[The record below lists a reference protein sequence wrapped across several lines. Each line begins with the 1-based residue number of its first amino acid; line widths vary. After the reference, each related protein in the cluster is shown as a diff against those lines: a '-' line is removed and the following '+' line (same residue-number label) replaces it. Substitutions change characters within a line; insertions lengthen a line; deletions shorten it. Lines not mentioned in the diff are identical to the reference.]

1 MARPEGGSHKPH
13 QVKLNLTHEEIGQ
26 MIGTSRETVQVEAR
40 ALLHRRE
47 IESGLCEFPT
57 TERGARE
64 ENGVA
69 RGPVNHIRAGGRVA
83 ARSDP
88 PARRHARGI
97 TSRRAADGTFTTI
110 LCSILLFVT
119 CAFSPEGVGIHPGR

>member
-13 QVKLNLTHEEIGQ
+13 QVKLNLTHDEIGQ
-26 MIGTSRETVQVEAR
+26 MIYTSRETVQVEAR

-47 IESGLCEFPT
+47 IERGLCEFPR

-69 RGPVNHIRAGGRVA
+69 TRPSKPHQGRWGVA

-97 TSRRAADGTFTTI
+97 TSR
-110 LCSILLFVT
+110 
-119 CAFSPEGVGIHPGR
+119 